1 MRNRKKGFTLIELLA
16 VIVILAVIALIATA
30 SIISIINRAE
40 KGALEDSAYGII
52 EAGNAFYINHVLPG
66 SSDEGYERI
75 NFEILGGRFVNVKN
89 KDEALE
95 FKGSMPKTGKLQIN
109 ANGDT
114 AIAICSNKYCACK
127 TVSETRVTVQKEDCE
142 IDEETGEIGKRK
154 DATPAGTVISFMGNN
169 APDGYLICD
178 GATYN
183 ISEYPNLAELMKTE
197 FGSYNYFGGDGT
209 STFAVPDLR
218 GEFLRGTGTNSHVS
232 RTGIQEGSGS
242 AVGVH
247 QRATVLT
254 IIANTEQYL
263 GFSPTKSGVTSSG
276 WGSTY
281 FDSDAAGRYNA
292 GNGWIRLSGTRESTT
307 NTYSN
312 VATARPTNTSVLYCI
327 KY

>member
-1 MRNRKKGFTLIELLA
+1 MRKRKNGFTLIELLA

-52 EAGNAFYINHVLPG
+52 EAGNVFYIDYVLPG
-66 SSDEGYERI
+66 GSEESYEKI
-75 NFEILGGRFVNVKN
+75 NFEIIGGKFVNVKN
-89 KDEALE
+89 KEEALA

-127 TVSETRVTVQKEDCE
+127 SITESKVIVQKQGCE
-142 IDEETGEIGKRK
+142 IDEETGEIGTKK
-154 DATPAGTVISFMGNN
+154 DATPTGTVISFMGNN

-178 GATYN
+178 GTTYN
-183 ISEYPNLAELMKTE
+183 ISEYPKLAELLKTE

-218 GEFLRGTGTNSHVS
+218 GEFLRGTGINSH
-232 RTGIQEGSGS
+232 TNQGSG
-242 AVGVH
+242 ADVGKHQDATIHDRVGVH
-247 QRATVLT
+247 QNGSSDFWVGGYGPAGDTHALRNADSLFGKST
-254 IIANTEQYL
+254 
-263 GFSPTKSGVTSSG
+263 GFYFGKYSSNTSSQYVNQP
-276 WGSTY
+276 TQ
-281 FDSDAAGRYNA
+281 
-292 GNGWIRLSGTRESTT
+292 GTS
-307 NTYSN
+307 
-312 VATARPTNTSVLYCI
+312 RPTNTAVLYCI